1 MESERTAALRI
12 NPVDQFN
19 AGASWR
25 VGRILW
31 IRKIPPN
38 GGIEVGLKRQ
48 SSNFLMEDMELI
60 ISKSKY
66 LPTPKL

>member
-1 MESERTAALRI
+1 MESERTVALRI
-12 NPVDQFN
+12 NPVDQFS

-25 VGRILW
+25 VDRIPW

-48 SSNFLMEDMELI
+48 SSNFLVEDMELI
-60 ISKSKY
+60 LNKFANRKR
-66 LPTPKL
+66 L